1 MKCTTCGHINADE
14 ARFCA
19 ACGAMLGGE
28 SPEDTTIIYSPS
40 EVEIEK
46 KDESVVVSLDE
57 LREDVP
63 VLMFE
68 SGPNRGETRRVE
80 GDGVLLGRHP
90 EADIFLS
97 DITVSREHARILRS
111 DEGYVLQ
118 DNGSLNGTYVN
129 RHEIDRAVLHD
140 QDEIQIGKFKMI
152 FLTAAAR
159 R

>member
-1 MKCTTCGHINADE
+1 MKCSACGHVNENE

-19 ACGAMLGGE
+19 SCGSMLGGD
-28 SPEDTTIIYSPS
+28 SPADTTIIYSPTEI
-40 EVEIEK
+40 EVEK
-46 KDESVVVSLDE
+46 SDDTVALSLDD

-63 VLMFE
+63 VLMIE
-68 SGPNRGETRRVE
+68 NGPNRGETRRIE
-80 GDGVLLGRHP
+80 GDGILLGRHP

-97 DITVSREHARILRS
+97 DITVSREHARILRGDS
-111 DEGYVLQ
+111 GFILQ

-129 RHEIDRAVLHD
+129 RQEVERADLHD

>member
-1 MKCTTCGHINADE
+1 MKCSACGHVNDAE

-19 ACGAMLGGE
+19 ACGSLLGGD
-28 SPEDTTIIYSPS
+28 SPADTTIIYSPTEI
-40 EVEIEK
+40 EVEK
-46 KDESVVVSLDE
+46 KDETVAVSLDE

-63 VLMFE
+63 VLMIE
-68 SGPNRGETRRVE
+68 NGPNRGETRRVE

-97 DITVSREHARILRS
+97 DITVSREHARILR
-111 DEGYVLQ
+111 DEAGYVLE

-129 RHEIDRAVLHD
+129 RQEIERAVLHD

-152 FLTAAAR
+152 FLTAATR